1 MSAPTM
7 DGTGL
12 FIGGTRETGQDVRT
26 GNVTAAVAVANIIK
40 TSLGPVGLDKMLVD
54 DIGDVLITND
64 GATIL
69 SQLEV
74 EHPAARV
81 LVDLAQLQ
89 DSEVGDGTTSVVIIA
104 SELLR
109 RGNEM
114 VKNGIHPTTIMSGF
128 RLALKEAVSYIKKN
142 MVMKVSELGDEHLMN
157 AAKTS
162 MSSKIIGKEGDF
174 FARIAVDAVKSVKM
188 KATSADSA
196 GYMAVNGNAGG
207 SVGTNGSTNGS
218 ANGSANAAEST
229 NAAAAAATTSNG
241 TTATAA
247 DNGKGNGSDP
257 ATATDTTTTTAP
269 SAGGGDETSSS
280 STTTPA
286 PPTTT
291 STNAAPKKNIRY
303 KYPLSAIHILKAH
316 GKSAMESHF
325 IEGGFALNAMRA
337 AQGMPTAVE
346 GSLEN
351 PVKIAMLD
359 MNLQRHR
366 MAMGVQVVVK
376 DPAEIENI
384 KKREMD
390 ITKERITKIIDA
402 GARVVLTTK
411 GVDDLC
417 MKYFV
422 EAGIICARR
431 CSKDDLKRLAKATGG
446 KVVVTMADMDGN
458 ETFDPDCLGTSTAV
472 REERIGDG
480 EMLYVHGC
488 QGGGASTIVLRGAN
502 EYMLDEMDRAL
513 HDSLCVI
520 KRMLESSTLVCGGGA
535 VESALSVHLEDYAT
549 TLDTREQLAIQ
560 EFADALLVI
569 PKTLA
574 VNAAKDSSE
583 LVAQLRSA
591 HAKYQH
597 DPSLTAEEE
606 SLKHTG
612 LDLIEGKV
620 RDNLAAGVVE
630 PAISKIK
637 SLRFATEAAITI
649 LRIDDRITL
658 AKGQQQ

>member
-1 MSAPTM
+1 MSAPTA

-26 GNVTAAVAVANIIK
+26 GNVTAALAVANIVK
-40 TSLGPVGLDKMLVD
+40 SSLGPVGLDKMLVD

-69 SQLEV
+69 AQLEV

-89 DSEVGDGTTSVVIIA
+89 DAEVGDGTTSVVIVA

-109 RGNEM
+109 NGNEM
-114 VKNGIHPTTIMSGF
+114 VKNGIHPTSIISGF
-128 RLALKEAVSYIKKN
+128 RAALKESVSFLKKN
-142 MVMKVSELGDEHLMN
+142 MVIKVSDLDDDHLLN
-157 AAKTS
+157 AARTS

-174 FARIAVDAVKSVKM
+174 FAKLAVDAVKSVKM
-188 KATSADSA
+188 KVSASDAAGIASNSSA
-196 GYMAVNGNAGG
+196 
-207 SVGTNGSTNGS
+207 
-218 ANGSANAAEST
+218 E
-229 NAAAAAATTSNG
+229 NG
-241 TTATAA
+241 TA
-247 DNGKGNGSDP
+247 KQ
-257 ATATDTTTTTAP
+257 
-269 SAGGGDETSSS
+269 
-280 STTTPA
+280 
-286 PPTTT
+286 
-291 STNAAPKKNIRY
+291 RY

-325 IEGGFALNAMRA
+325 IAGGFAINAMRA
-337 AQGMPTAVE
+337 AQGMPTAIE
-346 GSLEN
+346 GSVDA

-366 MAMGVQVVVK
+366 MAMGVQVTVK

-390 ITKERITKIIDA
+390 ITKERIQKIIDA
-402 GARVVLTTK
+402 GAKVVLTTK

-431 CSKDDLKRLAKATGG
+431 CAKDDLKRLAKATGG
-446 KVVVTMADMDGN
+446 KVVVTMADMEGN
-458 ETFDPDCLGTSTAV
+458 ETFDGECLGACTSV

-513 HDSLCVI
+513 HDSLCVV
-520 KRMLESSTLVCGGGA
+520 KRMLESNTLVVGGGA
-535 VESALSVHLEDYAT
+535 VEAALSVHLEQFST
-549 TLDTREQLAIQ
+549 TLDNREQLAIQ
-560 EFADALLVI
+560 EFAEALLVI

-591 HAKYQH
+591 HAKSQKDEAH
-597 DPSLTAEEE
+597 KDLQNI
-606 SLKHTG
+606 G
-612 LDLIEGKV
+612 LNLIDGEI
-620 RDNLAAGVVE
+620 RDNLNAGVVE

-658 AKGQQQ
+658 AKGQ

>member
-1 MSAPTM
+1 
-7 DGTGL
+7 
-12 FIGGTRETGQDVRT
+12 
-26 GNVTAAVAVANIIK
+26 
-40 TSLGPVGLDKMLVD
+40 MLVD

-69 SQLEV
+69 AQLEV
-74 EHPAARV
+74 DHPAARV

-104 SELLR
+104 LELLK
-109 RGNEM
+109 RGNEL
-114 VKNGIHPTTIMSGF
+114 VKSGLHPTTIISGF
-128 RLALKEAVSYIKKN
+128 RAALKAAVAFLKKD
-142 MVMKVSELGDEHLMN
+142 MVMKVSELGEEHLIN

-174 FARIAVDAVKSVKM
+174 FAKMAVEAVKSVKM
-188 KATSADSA
+188 KASMADSA
-196 GYMAVNGNAGG
+196 GYSSA
-207 SVGTNGSTNGS
+207 TNESG
-218 ANGSANAAEST
+218 AA
-229 NAAAAAATTSNG
+229 
-241 TTATAA
+241 
-247 DNGKGNGSDP
+247 DP
-257 ATATDTTTTTAP
+257 ATT
-269 SAGGGDETSSS
+269 TSSDK
-280 STTTPA
+280 A
-286 PPTTT
+286 T
-291 STNAAPKKNIRY
+291 SKSDSKTRY

-316 GKSAMESHF
+316 GKSSTESHF
-325 IEGGFALNAMRA
+325 ISGGFAINAMRA

-346 GSLEN
+346 GSLDA

-366 MAMGVQVVVK
+366 MAMGVQVLVK

-390 ITKERITKIIDA
+390 ITKERISKIIDA

-422 EAGIICARR
+422 EAGIICSRR
-431 CSKDDLKRLAKATGG
+431 CGKDDLKRLAKATGG
-446 KVVVTMADMDGN
+446 KVVVTMADMEGN
-458 ETFDPDCLGTSTAV
+458 ETFDAVCLGACTSV

-480 EMLYVHGC
+480 EMLYALGC

-513 HDSLCVI
+513 HDCLCVI
-520 KRMLESSTLVCGGGA
+520 KRMLESNTLVVGGGA
-535 VESALSVHLEDYAT
+535 VEAALSIHLEQFST
-549 TLDTREQLAIQ
+549 TLDNREQLAIE
-560 EFADALLVI
+560 EFAEALLVI

-591 HAKYQH
+591 HAKSQR
-597 DPSLTAEEE
+597 DEAKKNLQN
-606 SLKHTG
+606 TG
-612 LDLIEGKV
+612 LNLIDGEI
-620 RDNLAAGVVE
+620 RDNLNAGVVE

-649 LRIDDRITL
+649 LRID
-658 AKGQQQ
+658 GES